1 MSDSLRLTKAAHKL
15 RTPYHVLYRGVLS
28 GELPAH
34 KEPPSKGWWVRVCDL
49 PMIAQWVQTE
59 VRSREPRPAAHII
72 EQVRTISLVQGQL
85 GLSLRGLAKL
95 LDVPQATL
103 QHYAMGTRPA
113 PQELLET
120 IKGDLFRDK
129 I

>member
-34 KEPPSKGWWVRVCDL
+34 KEPPSKGWWVKVCDL
-49 PMIAQWVQTE
+49 PMIAEWVRAE

-113 PQELLET
+113 PQELLSQLQQVSP
-120 IKGDLFRDK
+120 K
-129 I
+129 